1 MFVSAINDRV
11 GMLENISSRPKIVLE
26 LLEAD
31 MSGGAKSGGVVN
43 TV

>member
-1 MFVSAINDRV
+1 MFVRAVNDRV

-26 LLEAD
+26 LLKAD
-31 MSGGAKSGGVVN
+31 ISSGTKSGGVVN

>member
-1 MFVSAINDRV
+1 VFVRAINNRV

-26 LLEAD
+26 LLKAD
-31 MSGGAKSGGVVN
+31 MSGSTKSGGVVN